1 MLATQKGLGYM
12 RKSLYLGIALGG
24 GLGSCFR
31 FGVSSLLTANEGGF
45 PYGTLAVNLIG
56 CMLLSF
62 FYQIL
67 SSANGKAEVLH
78 KALTTGF
85 IGSFTTFSAFTAEFA
100 QLYNETP
107 SLASYYIFAT
117 VVGGLGMTIAGHL
130 WGRRWKK

>member
-1 MLATQKGLGYM
+1 M

-24 GLGSCFR
+24 GLGSCLR
-31 FGVSSLLTANEGGF
+31 FGVSSLLTSNEGGF
-45 PYGTLAVNLIG
+45 PYGTLTVNLIG

-67 SSANGKAEVLH
+67 PSANRKSEVLH
-78 KALTTGF
+78 KALTTGV

-107 SLASYYIFAT
+107 SLASYYILAT
-117 VVGGLGMTIAGHL
+117 VFGGLGMTIIGHL